1 MMREHTMGTPDAV
14 QVQATQDDRGRG
26 LVSTQH
32 VRANDIILSCP
43 CIEDETVAFQ
53 NSVTID
59 YVFEHPKKTGN
70 SVLPLGMCALAN
82 HSDDPNSTWDFHE
95 TQSPPLM
102 YIRAIRPIQPG
113 EEVLLNYGESYWSS
127 RPQIQKK

>member
-1 MMREHTMGTPDAV
+1 MRPEQAV
-14 QVQATQDDRGRG
+14 NVQATQDGKGRG

-53 NSVTID
+53 NSVAID
-59 YVFEHPKKTGN
+59 YVFEHPDKKGN
-70 SVLPLGMCALAN
+70 SVLPFGMCALAN

-102 YIRAIRPIQPG
+102 YIRATRPIQPG
-113 EEVLLNYGESYWSS
+113 EEVLLDYGAQYWSS
-127 RPQIQKK
+127 RPQLHKK